1 MWRTVF
7 WWGRA
12 GLTKDI
18 CYQCPYSRGCRFRII
33 DTYAL
38 WWKITLI
45 TNHFMKTIYPD
56 IPSYNWGQLPSDK
69 EICETLMHEI
79 KKWLPEAGSKI
90 WHWHPVWFLEGN
102 PIVGYSKLKDSVR
115 LMFWSGQSFEEAGLQ
130 NEWSF
135 KAAEKRYTDISQI
148 NKEEL
153 ARWIGKSRIIQWDY
167 KNIVKRK
174 WKLEPLNINI

>member
-1 MWRTVF
+1 
-7 WWGRA
+7 
-12 GLTKDI
+12 
-18 CYQCPYSRGCRFRII
+18 
-33 DTYAL
+33 
-38 WWKITLI
+38 
-45 TNHFMKTIYPD
+45 
-56 IPSYNWGQLPSDK
+56 
-69 EICETLMHEI
+69 MHEI

-148 NKEEL
+148 NKEYL
-153 ARWIGKSRIIQWDY
+153 FFMD
-167 KNIVKRK
+167 RK
-174 WKLEPLNINI
+174 ISNHSVGLQEYRETEMKIRTT